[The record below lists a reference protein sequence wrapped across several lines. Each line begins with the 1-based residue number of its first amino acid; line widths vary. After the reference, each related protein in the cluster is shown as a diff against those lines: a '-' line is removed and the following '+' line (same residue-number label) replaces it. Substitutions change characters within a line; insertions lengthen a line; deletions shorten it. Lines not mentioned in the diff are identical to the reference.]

1 MFIKKISNPRAFTI
15 VEVLMASVITLVVGI
30 AIAVLFVTSMRMFSR
45 GMAQADVQRRAGT
58 ALDRISRD
66 IRNSSQTGG
75 VAIFNSYA
83 GAVPNITQGNYIQ
96 IMSAT
101 IGVDAMG
108 NPIPPVTGY
117 YLSTTNGI
125 NFIRDVTADDPAIES
140 DDKEIISGVNI
151 GVSVPP
157 PIFTRQPALLPLTE
171 DSILI
176 QFRVTSSRAN
186 VGSQSANFITDVY
199 MRNNP

>member
-66 IRNSSQTGG
+66 IRNSSQVGG

-96 IMSAT
+96 ITSAT
-101 IGVDAMG
+101 IGVDAIG
-108 NPIPPVTGY
+108 NPIPPITGY

-125 NFIRDVTADDPAIES
+125 NFIRDVTADNPAIES
-140 DDKEIISGVNI
+140 DDKEIISGVNQI
-151 GVSVPP
+151 GPAN
-157 PIFTRQPALLPLTE
+157 IFTRQPALPPLTE
-171 DSILI
+171 NDSMLI
-176 QFRVTSSRAN
+176 QFGVTSSRAN

-199 MRNNP
+199 MRNP